1 MMNGTIDEFG
11 GLLEQRDHYLILQE
25 FSRLY
30 GRSLSNMA
38 PKP

>member
-1 MMNGTIDEFG
+1 MNGTIDEFG
-11 GLLEQRDHYLILQE
+11 GLLEQSSHYLILQE
-25 FSRLY
+25 SVRLY